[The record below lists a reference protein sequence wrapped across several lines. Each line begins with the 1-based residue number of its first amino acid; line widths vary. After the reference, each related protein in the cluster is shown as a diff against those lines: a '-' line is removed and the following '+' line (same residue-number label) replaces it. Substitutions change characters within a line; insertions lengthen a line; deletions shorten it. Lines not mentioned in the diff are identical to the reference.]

1 MFGVKKRELV
11 VLLETMLICD
21 RLTNAEQKANA
32 EQYAREQADLALDAK
47 ITTEAT
53 TRGQQ
58 VQSLV
63 TDLASEVATRQA
75 DVFQVQQS
83 AQIEKNAREAADG
96 VHSQHISDLKTQ
108 LASETATRASEDS
121 KLASGLNN
129 EINRASLKE
138 TQIETAL
145 NAEVKSRQDL
155 KTEFDAEVL
164 FARSEEKKLSDRI
177 SLLFQT
183 LTPLILILFLK

>member
-1 MFGVKKRELV
+1 M
-11 VLLETMLICD
+11 
-21 RLTNAEQKANA
+21 N
-32 EQYAREQADLALDAK
+32 
-47 ITTEAT
+47 
-53 TRGQQ
+53 
-58 VQSLV
+58 
-63 TDLASEVATRQA
+63 DLASEVATRQA

-155 KTEFDAEVL
+155 KTEFDVEVL
-164 FARSEEKKLSDRI
+164 LARSEEKKLSDRI
-177 SLLFQT
+177 NFIVSNTDPAHIDSLSEIVASFGQSSGA
-183 LTPLILILFLK
+183 LIQRVAFLEGIVQELVDRSY